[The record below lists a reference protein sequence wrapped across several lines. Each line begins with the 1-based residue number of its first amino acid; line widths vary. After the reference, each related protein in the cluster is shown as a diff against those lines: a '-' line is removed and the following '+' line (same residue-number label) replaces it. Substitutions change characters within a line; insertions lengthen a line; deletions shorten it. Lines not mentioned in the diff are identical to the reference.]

1 MLCIIMHRILVSDIM
16 TREPVTA
23 DPSISLMDIS
33 KLMIKKK
40 VGSVLLVRE
49 KKLVGIIAE
58 KDILWAIV
66 KKSEGGLAKI
76 KAIEISPKK
85 LATIRPEA
93 NLEEVINK
101 MKKYKFTRLPVI
113 KEGVLLGIITS
124 RDILNFHPEI
134 YPELRELEEIREEEQ
149 KLKRKELYERKQKFE
164 RNRKET
170 DFYNPLDDA
179 E

>member
-1 MLCIIMHRILVSDIM
+1 MHKVLVSDIM

-40 VGSVLLVRE
+40 VGSVLLVRG

-66 KKSEGGLAKI
+66 KKSERDLAKI

-149 KLKRKELYERKQKFE
+149 KLKRRSELHKKQGTIKIG
-164 RNRKET
+164 RDQ
-170 DFYNPLDDA
+170 DFYNPLEDA